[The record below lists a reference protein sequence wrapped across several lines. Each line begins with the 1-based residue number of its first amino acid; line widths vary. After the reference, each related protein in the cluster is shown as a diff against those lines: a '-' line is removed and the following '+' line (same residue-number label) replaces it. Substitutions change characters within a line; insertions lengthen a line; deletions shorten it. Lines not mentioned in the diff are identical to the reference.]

1 MANRPD
7 GAGLGIIEKI
17 LIIILVL
24 MILVTI
30 YFLLRPA
37 ATLYLQNLLESM
49 QQ

>member
-7 GAGLGIIEKI
+7 EAGLGTIEKI
-17 LIIILVL
+17 LIVILVL

-37 ATLYLQNLLESM
+37 ATLYLQNFLESL